1 MSMMV
6 ISREEMRGEQMCGEG
21 GGAKVRPRSRS
32 WRGLRAG
39 DDAVANWKLMS
50 PIRGCGD
57 DDNAIS

>member
-1 MSMMV
+1 
-6 ISREEMRGEQMCGEG
+6 MRRK
-21 GGAKVRPRSRS
+21 GAKVRSRSRS

-50 PIRGCGD
+50 PIGGCGD